1 MQQALINDLS
11 LIKQQKGQLDKLE
24 IQSKSKTMIENL
36 SDLSQ
41 DTELHLDDLQHYKL
55 IFNFLLHQSSQF
67 IFYKA

>member
-55 IFNFLLHQSSQF
+55 ISNFLLHQSSQF